1 MDILKKVF
9 YGNTIG
15 TWVIALSVFL
25 ISLALLSILKT
36 VIHRRFRALA
46 RRTATDIDDFIAEL
60 FRRIKFYFLVALALY
75 FGVQFL
81 SLPAAV
87 KTAIAKLVVI
97 ALLFQGAVWGGGLFD
112 YWRERASR
120 KKGEVDA
127 ASKTTHAALAFLFR
141 IALWSIVLLL
151 ALENLGVNI
160 TALVAGLGV
169 GGVAIAL
176 ALQNVL
182 GDLFAHI
189 SILLDKPFVLDDFI
203 IVDEHMGT
211 VQHIGLKTT
220 RLRSLGG
227 EQLVFSNSDLLKSRI
242 RNYKRME
249 ERRVLFSLGVIYQTP
264 AEKLAAI
271 PGMIRQVVEAQ
282 NQTRFDRSNFKDFGD
297 FSLNFETVYYVLSP
311 DYNTYMNIQEAINLA
326 IFRRFAKEGIEFAYP
341 TRTIFLEKP
350 SPEGPAQ

>member
-1 MDILKKVF
+1 MDILRKVF

-81 SLPAAV
+81 SLSAAV
-87 KTAIAKLVVI
+87 KTVIAKLVVI

-141 IALWSIVLLL
+141 IVLWSIVLLL

-169 GGVAIAL
+169 GGVAVAL

-271 PGMIRQVVEAQ
+271 PGMIREVVEAQ

-311 DYNTYMNIQEAINLA
+311 DYNIYMNIQEAINLA

-350 SPEGPAQ
+350 SPEGPVQ